1 MTSNFVNKMEKW
13 LSIKGS
19 KLLKRDQM
27 EIVLMSKIFNLKFH
41 RRYSTEDLSRKK
53 KYSVNLKISQL
64 RWSSLGNRK
73 KRGEGGRG
81 GKKHREE
88 ETDKHWRKL
97 WNTINCTYTHNGCP
111 KSIVKREKGIKN
123 IEEIMARNF
132 PNFIKSMNPYV
143 QEAQ

>member
-1 MTSNFVNKMEKW
+1 
-13 LSIKGS
+13 
-19 KLLKRDQM
+19 M
-27 EIVLMSKIFNLKFH
+27 EIVSMSKIFSLKFH

-53 KYSVNLKISQL
+53 KYSINLKISQL
-64 RWSSLGNRK
+64 RLSSLGNRK

-111 KSIVKREKGIKN
+111 KSIAKREKGIKS
-123 IEEIMARNF
+123 IEEIMARSF